1 MTFNELTL
9 KYSTLYKSNL
19 VANRQKA
26 KGFLDIINE
35 YRKTSINEYSESVKI
50 SEIAEAYA
58 EKELNLYNITKV
70 TEHKFKYMAAKECII
85 KYTTI
90 DEITRLLG
98 SLTTDRK
105 DFSSYI
111 DFMSG
116 IGYMDRTRLADLHS
130 AWELANIS

>member
-1 MTFNELTL
+1 
-9 KYSTLYKSNL
+9 
-19 VANRQKA
+19 
-26 KGFLDIINE
+26 
-35 YRKTSINEYSESVKI
+35 
-50 SEIAEAYA
+50 
-58 EKELNLYNITKV
+58 
-70 TEHKFKYMAAKECII
+70 MAAKECII